1 MYKAFKNKM
10 KCFHYF
16 KDKSRSRVQRSAPI
30 LKDETNLRVSE
41 DVSSKDR
48 VTKSSGSANSSKDRV
63 TKSSGSANSPRGII
77 ELYEE
82 KADKLRVFT
91 YGELRQATNDFTR
104 LRKIGEGGFGC
115 VYKGSIKP
123 VDGNGDPIAVAV
135 KKLNRDGFQG
145 HKQWVA
151 EVQFLGVVDHP
162 NLVKLIGYCAMDG
175 ERGIQRLLV
184 YEFMPNKSLE
194 DHLFRNILEALPW
207 QRRLQIM
214 LGAAQGLA
222 YLHEELEAQVIFRDF
237 KTSNILLDEDFNP
250 KLSDFGLAR
259 EGPTEGNTHVST
271 QVMGTHGYAAPD
283 YIETG
288 HLTAKSDVW
297 SFGIVLYE
305 ILTGRK
311 SLERNRPKEDK
322 KLLDWVRRYPIDSK
336 KFRIIIDPRLEA
348 RYSLTAARK
357 IAKLAD
363 SCLLKSAKDRPKMS
377 QVVESL
383 KQIIE
388 APTEGSPSRKSFERV
403 EDESEELT
411 EKSKSKEVS
420 ESSKRRLAQLAK
432 LSEHV
437 GGVSKKGFVIMHRAK
452 VS

>member
-1 MYKAFKNKM
+1 M

-16 KDKSRSRVQRSAPI
+16 KDKTRSKSQRSAPI
-30 LKDETNLRVSE
+30 LKDDSNFGIS

-48 VTKSSGSANSSKDRV
+48 VTQS
-63 TKSSGSANSPRGII
+63 TGSANSPRGIM

-82 KADKLRVFT
+82 KAGKLRVFT
-91 YGELRQATNDFTR
+91 YTELRQATSDFTR

-123 VDGNGDPIAVAV
+123 VDGKGDPVVVAI

-162 NLVKLIGYCAMDG
+162 NLVKLIGYCATDG

-184 YEFMPNKSLE
+184 YEFMANKSLE
-194 DHLFRNILEALPW
+194 DHLFTNSPQPLLPW
-207 QRRLQIM
+207 QKRLEIM

-237 KTSNILLDEDFNP
+237 KTSNILLDENFKP

-271 QVMGTHGYAAPD
+271 AVMGTHGYAAPD

-305 ILTGRK
+305 ILTGRR
-311 SLERNRPKEDK
+311 SLERKRPKEDQ
-322 KLLDWVRRYPIDSK
+322 KLLDWVRRYPIDGK
-336 KFRIIIDPRLEA
+336 KFGMIIDSRLGNQ
-348 RYSLTAARK
+348 YSLTAARK

-383 KQIIE
+383 KQILE
-388 APTEGSPSRKSFERV
+388 VSTEGSPSSKSFEMAD
-403 EDESEELT
+403 DEPGELT
-411 EKSKSKEVS
+411 EKTKTVDGS
-420 ESSKRRLAQLAK
+420 ESSKRRMAQLAK

-437 GGVSKKGFVIMHRAK
+437 GGVSKKGFMIMHRAK

>member
-1 MYKAFKNKM
+1 M

-30 LKDETNLRVSE
+30 LKDQNNSCTSEEVSC
-41 DVSSKDR
+41 KAR
-48 VTKSSGSANSSKDRV
+48 VTKSSGSS
-63 TKSSGSANSPRGII
+63 NSPRGII
-77 ELYEE
+77 ELYLE
-82 KADKLRVFT
+82 KAEKLRVFT
-91 YGELRQATNDFTR
+91 YAELKQATNDFTR

-123 VDGNGDPIAVAV
+123 VDGNGDPIVVAV
-135 KKLNRDGFQG
+135 KKLNQDGFQG

-162 NLVKLIGYCAMDG
+162 NLVKLIGYCAIDG

-194 DHLFRNILEALPW
+194 DHLFRKSHEALPW

-271 QVMGTHGYAAPD
+271 AVMGTHGYAAPD

-305 ILTGRK
+305 ILTGRR
-311 SLERNRPKEDK
+311 SLERNRPKEDQ
-322 KLLDWVRRYPIDSK
+322 KLIDFVRRYPIDSK
-336 KFRIIIDPRLEA
+336 KFGIIIDPRLES
-348 RYSLTAARK
+348 RYSLTNARK

-363 SCLLKSAKDRPKMS
+363 SCLLRNAKDRPKMS
-377 QVVESL
+377 QVVETL
-383 KQIIE
+383 KQILE
-388 APTEGSPSRKSFERV
+388 VSTEGSPSSKSFEIV
-403 EDESEELT
+403 EDEPGELT
-411 EKSKSKEVS
+411 EKSKIAEVS

-437 GGVSKKGFVIMHRAK
+437 GGVSKKGFMIMHRAK